1 MDLQVKV
8 YPVKSGETETNIVTS
23 LQYYTSAPS
32 SSALPAEMEMQRLS
46 LSNKLQLHPLILR

>member
-23 LQYYTSAPS
+23 LQYYTSAAS

-46 LSNKLQLHPLILR
+46 LSNKLQLHPLILC